1 MVNYLGTVDN
11 PNLFRDFITDEDRN
25 ILSVPMQ
32 SVSSDEPVVAVADV
46 ESPDER
52 ALRMNA
58 SRDAIANY
66 LGNRTEAMPSYSEP
80 VVEDLLSAGQIPQ
93 SHFDAQAQQPI
104 PMGQEPLPDTN
115 DPWYGRIAGTVKNIL
130 GLGGVGL
137 SSLAEPA
144 GSQRTVMQDW
154 ADKFSTSPFL
164 AMARNERFDR
174 MREQANKNLALEAA
188 MNRQGSQAAPL
199 QIYKH
204 FLGELGYDNPDL
216 TPEQRGEIE
225 QTAYEKTL
233 EFLQASRSNINIGG
247 EAGPKWMSD
256 VNKKRYEELSSAAD
270 NSDMTEAMADKLI
283 EGIESGKFVTGGGDL
298 GAAIL
303 TAANALGLS
312 SDEQQQYSALFN
324 SFSMERRK
332 NLMSSFK
339 GAIANKEQ
347 DIITQAIGSLGS
359 SAQSNLTFLKLA
371 KLTARLARESQE
383 KFDELVGLGLT
394 DSQINARF
402 NAYLRNR
409 LKTTKAE
416 VAQIMGSSGAGSR
429 EGSTGGEGRVLE
441 IVE

>member
-32 SVSSDEPVVAVADV
+32 SVSSDEPVVVADA

-52 ALRMNA
+52 ALRMNV
-58 SRDAIANY
+58 SRDAITSY

-80 VVEDLLSAGQIPQ
+80 VVEDLLPAGQIPQ

-104 PMGQEPLPDTN
+104 PMGQEPLPGTN
-115 DPWYGRIAGTVKNIL
+115 DPWYSRIAGTVKNIL

-188 MNRQGSQAAPL
+188 MNRQGSQAAPV
-199 QIYKH
+199 QIYRQ
-204 FLGELGYDNPDL
+204 FLGELGYDNPNL

-225 QTAYEKTL
+225 QTAYDKTL

-256 VNKKRYEELSSAAD
+256 VNKKRYEDLSSAAD
-270 NSDMTEAMADKLI
+270 NSAMTEAMADELI
-283 EGIESGKFVTGGGDL
+283 KGIESGEFVTGGGDL
-298 GAAIL
+298 GAAAISV
-303 TAANALGLS
+303 ANALGLS
-312 SDEQQQYSALFN
+312 SDAQQRYSALFN

-332 NLMSSFK
+332 NLLSSFK
-339 GAIANKEQ
+339 GAISNKEQ

-371 KLTARLARESQE
+371 KLSARLARESQE
-383 KFDELVGLGLT
+383 KFDELAGLGLT
-394 DSQINARF
+394 DSQINTRF
-402 NAYLRNR
+402 NAYLRDR
-409 LKTTKAE
+409 ASKTAAE

-429 EGSTGGEGRVLE
+429 EGSTSGEGRLLNYR
-441 IVE
+441 